1 LGRGLSTA
9 AAAATANWVQ
19 LPSLHPPR
27 HDHAL
32 LPELSP
38 CGGRIESVLAVGGSF
53 GFGKTAKWDAWR
65 LKIGVAGPTGGAGG
79 SWIGPISLG
88 GGAEVAPRAGFGS
101 CRIGDRHTVFTHG
114 YSEVRGSANERVVG

>member
-1 LGRGLSTA
+1 MLLSGLTHLARRFARLGRGLSTA

-53 GFGKTAKWDAWR
+53 GFGKTA
-65 LKIGVAGPTGGAGG
+65 GGF
-79 SWIGPISLG
+79 
-88 GGAEVAPRAGFGS
+88 V
-101 CRIGDRHTVFTHG
+101 
-114 YSEVRGSANERVVG
+114 YSVHSVHSVHSSVH